1 MKTRKDTY
9 KGILQ
14 RMRLGNQEDNKGV
27 VIRVG
32 NLSVREEL
40 PRLYPGPYNGVHNL
54 VRGCKG
60 EGASTTTPLT
70 PRRGPS
76 RTTYSGGPTWDQA
89 CLRRIGILKFGR
101 MSSCKIPFA
110 HYPPRLFAVTQTAIS
125 TTIKSKEAGWSILC
139 RLPNPQL
146 GILPQKLDTNF
157 KRELSGGERPRRPR
171 SRPEL
176 ADFRLEP
183 EDCESR
189 VNDPAVIFSMYSH
202 PSGERDAGSSG

>member
-60 EGASTTTPLT
+60 EGASTTSPLT

-89 CLRRIGILKFGR
+89 CLRRIGILKFVACLVVRSRLHTIHPDCLQSPRPPSPPPSKVKKPAGPSYAASR
-101 MSSCKIPFA
+101 TPSSGSCLKNLI
-110 HYPPRLFAVTQTAIS
+110 LT
-125 TTIKSKEAGWSILC
+125 SKESCPAGEDHDGPDPV
-139 RLPNPQL
+139 PNWL
-146 GILPQKLDTNF
+146 TFVLSQKIA
-157 KRELSGGERPRRPR
+157 R
-171 SRPEL
+171 
-176 ADFRLEP
+176 
-183 EDCESR
+183 
-189 VNDPAVIFSMYSH
+189 
-202 PSGERDAGSSG
+202 AG

>member
-1 MKTRKDTY
+1 MEFITWFADVREKE
-9 KGILQ
+9 LQ
-14 RMRLGNQEDNKGV
+14 LQLHLHPGADHLGTTITQEDQ
-27 VIRVG
+27 
-32 NLSVREEL
+32 
-40 PRLYPGPYNGVHNL
+40 
-54 VRGCKG
+54 RG
-60 EGASTTTPLT
+60 
-70 PRRGPS
+70 
-76 RTTYSGGPTWDQA
+76 DQA